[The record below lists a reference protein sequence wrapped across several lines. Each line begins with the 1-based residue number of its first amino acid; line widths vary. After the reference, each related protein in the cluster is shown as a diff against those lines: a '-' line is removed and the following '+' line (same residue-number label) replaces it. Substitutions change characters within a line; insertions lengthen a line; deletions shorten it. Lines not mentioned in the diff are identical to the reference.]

1 MYPVRNKEMRGI
13 TMKKYVVLS
22 FVVLFCAAPSD
33 AQVRSRK
40 ISFGM
45 TGLPD
50 LNAVIE
56 FRDDNGNRILEN
68 RETGRIILKL
78 FNSGKGNAEGIDIS
92 VENLEPDPYLL
103 ISAAQKKDVLVP
115 NDTVSLTFTLR
126 ATKNIG
132 TKNHKL
138 KIDVTEKNGQD
149 MDPAFLILPTVAYD
163 PPQLQLA
170 GVEIVDVGEDVDVKK
185 ADGQLHP
192 KERVYIRCV
201 IQNVG
206 QSPAPNVRYTIEK
219 NHQFIT
225 IENVSGNL
233 GTLQPGDVKEFR
245 FKLTTPAQSRMEDI
259 KDNLPLF
266 LTAKSDEDEGNLVA
280 YQLPIKL
287 EQRPPVQNI
296 VEVKPKLETLKRTF
310 AKFELSKKFKANEEN
325 IVDVRN
331 IIPSKTIRPK
341 SVGVVIGVEQYKDI
355 APAPF
360 ASNDATIMKQY
371 FKDVLGIEQVIVLKN
386 DEVTLSSLDDI
397 FNPMAGSLASAV
409 KKGETDVFVFYSGHG
424 IPDKSGETTYLF
436 PSDGK
441 IANLEKRAYA
451 LPKFFTDLNELGARS
466 VTVMLDVCFSGAAR
480 QTQSTQQVNLT
491 GQKGIK
497 LRINKPW
504 ENYKNFTVINSSTS
518 DETSLGYEPS
528 ETGLFTYYVAAG
540 LKGEADTNGD
550 KKITLGELRE
560 YVIKN
565 VSEMSRKLSGA
576 QTPEFYGNDEQVLVE
591 LK

>member
-1 MYPVRNKEMRGI
+1 
-13 TMKKYVVLS
+13 MKKYLFLS
-22 FVVLFCAAPSD
+22 IIVLFCAASID

-50 LNAVIE
+50 MNAVID
-56 FRDDNGNRILEN
+56 FRDENENKILEN
-68 RETGRIILKL
+68 RETGNIILKL
-78 FNSGKGNAEGIDIS
+78 FNSGKGKAEGIDIS
-92 VENLEPDPYLL
+92 VENLETDPNLL
-103 ISAAQKKDVLVP
+103 ISDAQSVDLLVP
-115 NDTVSLTFTLR
+115 NDTITLMFTLK
-126 ATKNIG
+126 ALKTIE

-138 KIDVTEKNGQD
+138 RINVREKNGQD
-149 MDPAFLILPTVAYD
+149 MDPAYLILPTLAYD

-170 GVEIVDVGEDVDVKK
+170 GVQIVDVGEDVEIKK

-192 KERVYIRCV
+192 KERVYIRTM

-206 QSPAPNVRYTIEK
+206 QSPAPNVHYTIE
-219 NHQFIT
+219 NTHHFIK
-225 IENVSGNL
+225 IENVSGKL
-233 GTLQPGDVKEFR
+233 GTMQPGDVKEFL
-245 FKLTTPAQSRMEDI
+245 FKITTPAQSRMEDI
-259 KDNLPLF
+259 ADNLPLF
-266 LTAKSDEDEGNLVA
+266 LTAKSNEEEGNLLK

-296 VEVKPKLETLKRTF
+296 VEVKPKIETLKIAF

-325 IVDVRN
+325 IINVRN
-331 IIPSKTIRPK
+331 ITPSITKRPK

-360 ASNDATIMKQY
+360 ASNDAVLMEQY
-371 FKDVLGIEQVIVLKN
+371 FKNILGIEQVIVLKN
-386 DEVTLSSLDDI
+386 EEVTFSSLDDI
-397 FNPMAGSLASAV
+397 FNPKSGSLASAV

-424 IPDKSGETTYLF
+424 IPDKNGETTYLF

-441 IANLEKRAYA
+441 IANLENRAYA
-451 LPKFFTDLNELGARS
+451 LPKFYSDLNELHAHS
-466 VTVMLDVCFSGAAR
+466 VTVMLDACFSGAAR
-480 QTQSTQQVNLT
+480 KTQSTQLVNLT

-504 ENYKNFTVINSSTS
+504 ESYKNFTEINSSTN
-518 DETSLGYEPS
+518 DETSLGYEPAES
-528 ETGLFTYYVAAG
+528 GLFTYYVAAG
-540 LKGEADTNGD
+540 LKGAADANGD
-550 KKITLGELRE
+550 KKITFGELRD

-576 QTPEFYGNDEQVLVE
+576 QTPEFYGNNEQVLVE
-591 LK
+591 FK

>member
-1 MYPVRNKEMRGI
+1 
-13 TMKKYVVLS
+13 MKKYILLS
-22 FVVLFCAAPSD
+22 LVVLFCSAPSD

-50 LNAVIE
+50 LNAVID
-56 FRDDNGNRILEN
+56 FRDDNGNKILEN
-68 RETGRIILKL
+68 RETGKIILKL
-78 FNSGKGNAEGIDIS
+78 FNSGKGKAEGIDIS

-103 ISAAQKKDVLVP
+103 ISAAQSKDVLLP
-115 NDTVSLTFTLR
+115 NDTVTLTFTLR

-138 KIDVTEKNGQD
+138 KINVTEKNGQD
-149 MDPAFLILPTVAYD
+149 MDPAYLILPTVAYD

-192 KERVYIRCV
+192 KERVNVRTV

-206 QSPAPNVRYTIEK
+206 QSPAPNVRYTIE
-219 NHQFIT
+219 NTHRFIK

-233 GTLQPGDVKEFR
+233 GTMQPGDIKEFL

-259 KDNLPLF
+259 TGSLPLYI
-266 LTAKSDEDEGNLVA
+266 TAKNDEEEGNLVM

-287 EQRPPVQNI
+287 DQRPPSQNI
-296 VEVKPKLETLKRTF
+296 VEVKPKLETLKKTF

-325 IVDVRN
+325 TIDVRN
-331 IIPSKTIRPK
+331 IMPSITKRPR

-360 ASNDATIMKQY
+360 AANDATLMEQY
-371 FKDVLGIEQVIVLKN
+371 FKNILGIEQVIVLKN
-386 DEVTLSSLDDI
+386 DEVTFSSLDDI
-397 FNPMAGSLASAV
+397 FNPKSGSLASAV

-424 IPDKSGETTYLF
+424 IPDKNGETTYLF

-441 IANLEKRAYA
+441 IANLENRAYA
-451 LPKFFTDLNELGARS
+451 LPKFYSDLNELHAHS
-466 VTVMLDVCFSGAAR
+466 VTVMLDACFSGAAR
-480 QTQSTQQVNLT
+480 RTQSTQLVNLT

-504 ENYKNFTVINSSTS
+504 ESYKNFTEINSSTN
-518 DETSLGYEPS
+518 DETSLGYEPA
-528 ETGLFTYYVAAG
+528 EAGLFTYYIAAG
-540 LKGEADTNGD
+540 LKGAADANGD
-550 KKITLGELRE
+550 KKITFGELRE
-560 YVIKN
+560 YVVKN

-576 QTPEFYGNDEQVLVE
+576 QTPEFYGDVEQVLVE
-591 LK
+591 FK